1 VHATPQVDRAPART
15 VVTSG
20 RPVARGSRSSTRR
33 APQPSIPVTAGGGSA
48 AAVVAFVLAQ
58 VGKRYVH
65 GASGPSAYDCSGLT
79 MAAWALAGVRLPH
92 GADAQRG
99 YGRAV
104 TRAQLQPGDLIFYP
118 GHVGISVGG
127 GMMVAA
133 ATQREGVR
141 LQTIYGTPIAYR
153 RLG

>member
-1 VHATPQVDRAPART
+1 MP
-15 VVTSG
+15 VV
-20 RPVARGSRSSTRR
+20 AGS
-33 APQPSIPVTAGGGSA
+33 GSA
-48 AAVVAFVLAQ
+48 AEVVAFALAQ
-58 VGKRYVH
+58 VGKRYIH
-65 GASGPSAYDCSGLT
+65 GASGPGAYDCSGLT

-92 GADAQRG
+92 DADAQRG

-141 LQTIYGTPIAYR
+141 LQTIYGTPSAYR